1 MPFGFGS
8 SNRKN
13 TNSFTT
19 NIKDREELSEIN
31 KIAEMLNPDEKVL
44 LVAKQS
50 RIKPGGSY
58 MTPNIVYATDRRI
71 IIRDPYM
78 MGLKENI
85 VDIPYDII
93 TSVKLEKNILSSTIR
108 FKAPGLVSS
117 TRLGMMEEIIDG
129 QEDEEGGKIESI
141 SKKKAEDLIE
151 IIRSGMQSGKRAS
164 FMSPP
169 KERNHQFKHSQ
180 KLFKMIDDQN
190 NIKAQSRRSYNV
202 ISVADE
208 ISKLA
213 KLRDQGIITEAEFVQ
228 MKGNI
233 IKKN

>member
-1 MPFGFGS
+1 MDLAGKK
-8 SNRKN
+8 KN
-13 TNSFTT
+13 ADLFTT

-31 KIAEMLNPDEKVL
+31 KIAEMLNTDEKVL

-78 MGLKENI
+78 LGLKENI

-151 IIRSGMQSGKRAS
+151 IIRSGMQSSKKAPSSISSKRQES
-164 FMSPP
+164 SVQVQSLTVD
-169 KERNHQFKHSQ
+169 KEEETNKIQSS
-180 KLFKMIDDQN
+180 KLAVTSI
-190 NIKAQSRRSYNV
+190 
-202 ISVADE
+202 ADE
-208 ISKLA
+208 LSKLA
-213 KLRDQGIITEAEFVQ
+213 KLRDQGVITEAEFVK
-228 MKGNI
+228 MKGNLI
-233 IKKN
+233 NGT

>member
-1 MPFGFGS
+1 ML
-8 SNRKN
+8 N
-13 TNSFTT
+13 
-19 NIKDREELSEIN
+19 
-31 KIAEMLNPDEKVL
+31 IAEMLNPDEKVL

-78 MGLKENI
+78 LGLKENI

-141 SKKKAEDLIE
+141 SKKKAEDLVE
-151 IIRSGMQSGKRAS
+151 IIRSGMQGSKKAPYTLSNKQEGAS
-164 FMSPP
+164 VQVQSEPLEN
-169 KERNHQFKHSQ
+169 KGTRISNRIQSDNH
-180 KLFKMIDDQN
+180 
-190 NIKAQSRRSYNV
+190 
-202 ISVADE
+202 SVTSIADE
-208 ISKLA
+208 LAKLA
-213 KLRDQGIITEAEFVQ
+213 KLKDQGVITEAEFVL
-228 MKGNI
+228 MKGNLI
-233 IKKN
+233 NKT

>member
-1 MPFGFGS
+1 MDLAAKK
-8 SNRKN
+8 KN
-13 TNSFTT
+13 TDLFTT
-19 NIKDREELSEIN
+19 NIKDKEELSEIT
-31 KIAEMLNPDEKVL
+31 KIAEMLNTDEKVL

-108 FKAPGLVSS
+108 FKAPGLVSA

-151 IIRSGMQSGKRAS
+151 IIRSGMQSSKKPPSSISSKRQES
-164 FMSPP
+164 SVQVQSLTVD
-169 KERNHQFKHSQ
+169 KEGR
-180 KLFKMIDDQN
+180 MIKFNRVDLQ
-190 NIKAQSRRSYNV
+190 
-202 ISVADE
+202 
-208 ISKLA
+208 
-213 KLRDQGIITEAEFVQ
+213 
-228 MKGNI
+228 
-233 IKKN
+233 

>member
-8 SNRKN
+8 SKKKN
-13 TNSFTT
+13 TDLFTT
-19 NIKDREELSEIN
+19 NIKDREDLSEIT

-78 MGLKENI
+78 LGLKENI

-93 TSVKLEKNILSSTIR
+93 TSVRLEKNILSSTIR

-129 QEDEEGGKIESI
+129 QEDEEGGKIEAI
-141 SKKKAEDLIE
+141 PKKKAEDLIE
-151 IIRSGMQSGKRAS
+151 IIRSGMQSSKKSS
-164 FMSPP
+164 FSIYTKGQESSAQVKPETIDN
-169 KERNHQFKHSQ
+169 KEMTNT
-180 KLFKMIDDQN
+180 QN
-190 NIKAQSRRSYNV
+190 QP
-202 ISVADE
+202 ISNPVTSIADE
-208 ISKLA
+208 LSKLA
-213 KLRDQGIITEAEFVQ
+213 KLRDQGVITEAEFVQ
-228 MKGNI
+228 MKGNL
-233 IKKN
+233 IKRT

>member
-8 SNRKN
+8 GKKKN
-13 TNSFTT
+13 ASLFTT
-19 NIKDREELSEIN
+19 KIKDRDELAEIT
-31 KIAEMLNPDEKVL
+31 KIAEMLNPDEQVL

-78 MGLKENI
+78 LGLKENI

-93 TSVKLEKNILSSTIR
+93 TSVKLEKNILSSTIK

-141 SKKKAEDLIE
+141 SKKKAEDLVE
-151 IIRSGMQSGKRAS
+151 IIRSGMQGSKKAPYTLSNKQEGAS
-164 FMSPP
+164 VQVQSEPL
-169 KERNHQFKHSQ
+169 ENEGTRINNRIQSNNH
-180 KLFKMIDDQN
+180 
-190 NIKAQSRRSYNV
+190 
-202 ISVADE
+202 SVTSIADE
-208 ISKLA
+208 LAKLA
-213 KLRDQGIITEAEFVQ
+213 KLKDQGVITEAEFVL
-228 MKGNI
+228 MKGNLI
-233 IKKN
+233 NKT

>member
-8 SNRKN
+8 VKKN
-13 TNSFTT
+13 KTDLFTT
-19 NIKDREELSEIN
+19 NITDREELSEIT
-31 KIAEMLNPDEKVL
+31 KIAEMLNTDEKVL

-58 MTPNIVYATDRRI
+58 MTPNTVYATDRRI

-78 MGLKENI
+78 LGLKENI

-141 SKKKAEDLIE
+141 PKKKAEDLIE
-151 IIRSGMQSGKRAS
+151 IIRSGMQGSKKVPYALSTKREES
-164 FMSPP
+164 
-169 KERNHQFKHSQ
+169 
-180 KLFKMIDDQN
+180 
-190 NIKAQSRRSYNV
+190 
-202 ISVADE
+202 SV
-208 ISKLA
+208 
-213 KLRDQGIITEAEFVQ
+213 QV
-228 MKGNI
+228 
-233 IKKN
+233 

>member
-1 MPFGFGS
+1 MPFGFGNS
-8 SNRKN
+8 KKKN
-13 TNSFTT
+13 TDLFTT
-19 NIKDREELSEIN
+19 NIKDREELSEIT

-58 MTPNIVYATDRRI
+58 ITPNTVYATDRRI

-78 MGLKENI
+78 LGLKENI

-129 QEDEEGGKIESI
+129 QEDEEGGIIEAI
-141 SKKKAEDLIE
+141 PKKKAEDLIE
-151 IIRSGMQSGKRAS
+151 IIRSGMQSSKKSS
-164 FMSPP
+164 FSLYTKGQESSVQVKPEAIDN
-169 KERNHQFKHSQ
+169 KERTNT
-180 KLFKMIDDQN
+180 QN
-190 NIKAQSRRSYNV
+190 QP
-202 ISVADE
+202 ISNPVTSIADE
-208 ISKLA
+208 LSKLA
-213 KLRDQGIITEAEFVQ
+213 KLRDQGVITEAEFVQ
-228 MKGNI
+228 MKGNL
-233 IKKN
+233 IKRT